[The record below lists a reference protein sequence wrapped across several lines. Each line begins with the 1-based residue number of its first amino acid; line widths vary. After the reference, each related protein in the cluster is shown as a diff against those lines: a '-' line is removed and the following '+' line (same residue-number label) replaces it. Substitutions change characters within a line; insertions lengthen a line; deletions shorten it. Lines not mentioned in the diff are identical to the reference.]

1 MDNRPLI
8 LIDWDGV
15 INVESASAR
24 TRRHLCYHHGWR
36 QRWIDRPFI
45 RAFWNP
51 EVGPWLTRLARET
64 GGELAWGSRWEEYA
78 ATWYG
83 PLIGLHGLPVSP
95 AHAQPTKAHGIV
107 PWTAGRPFVWFE
119 DETDETEPVDEL
131 CEGQPH
137 LVILVDE
144 NTGLTEAH
152 IEQARE
158 WLLSL
163 QEDT

>member
-1 MDNRPLI
+1 MDDRPLI

-78 ATWYG
+78 ANDTGCDDCEYEHG
-83 PLIGLHGLPVSP
+83 PDDYDEEGLITGVPRERAL
-95 AHAQPTKAHGIV
+95 AIKNMRNRKA
-107 PWTAGRPFVWFE
+107 
-119 DETDETEPVDEL
+119 
-131 CEGQPH
+131 
-137 LVILVDE
+137 
-144 NTGLTEAH
+144 
-152 IEQARE
+152 
-158 WLLSL
+158 S
-163 QEDT
+163 